1 MAKQVSMEALKTF
14 VRQQAPEFLKYDNV
28 TSVGIGYKEK
38 DGKPT
43 KQISVQFTVGRK
55 VAPEAL
61 ESIGAVELPKSFVI
75 DGVEVPTDVLQRNF
89 EKAAKVVALE
99 EAPERK
105 RAVDPIVPGV
115 SIGHKNISAGTVGCV
130 VYDASTGQPYVLSN
144 WHVLH
149 GPTGRLGDSVVQP
162 GRHDDNRVERNL
174 VGKLVRSHLGV
185 AGDCAIASIEGR
197 GLAPIIFDLG
207 VAVERIGE
215 PELGDKVVKSGR
227 TTDVTYGIVKRIHV
241 TVRINYD
248 EAGDM
253 EIGCLEIGPDPAR
266 PAAHSQISMGG
277 DSGAAWL
284 GVERGKATN
293 MMLGL
298 HFAGEVGNEPDHALA
313 CYPAS
318 VFEKL
323 QIRPTK
329 PVAVA
334 DESPSGLGFSTTFV
348 GAKVALPKPANVAVS
363 NDLVMINGRHVIDY
377 MHFSL
382 AMSGSRK
389 FARWVAWNIDGGSV
403 KRLNRNGISFRKD
416 PNLPAKV
423 QIGNE
428 LYVNNRLDRGHLARR
443 QDLLWGPI
451 EEAERANVDSFFY
464 TNMAP
469 QHEDF
474 NQSSAGGIWGE
485 LENAIFADTDVHDL
499 RLSLLGGPILQPDDR
514 VYRGVLIPSDFWKI
528 IYFRESAGGPLRAKG
543 YVLTQR
549 DLLHQI
555 EALELPE
562 FRVYEVPIVEIGSRV
577 DLILPTGS
585 APESPRRTR
594 RRRSPEQISED
605 GGIRLI
611 ESVEDI
617 VA

>member
-1 MAKQVSMEALKTF
+1 MEALKTF